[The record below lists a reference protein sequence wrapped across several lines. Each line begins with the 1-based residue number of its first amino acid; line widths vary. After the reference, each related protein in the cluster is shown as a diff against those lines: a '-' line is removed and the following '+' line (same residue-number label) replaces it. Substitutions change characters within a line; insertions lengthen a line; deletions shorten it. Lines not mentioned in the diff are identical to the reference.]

1 MRSVFSCELRLFHP
15 SAVDELIGGAGLYVM
30 SNENVT
36 CKIVILELGIEPRSE
51 QCECS
56 VLTAILFELR
66 RAPDDNPAHFNRY
79 ININ

>member
-1 MRSVFSCELRLFHP
+1 MRSVFCCELRLFHP

-30 SNENVT
+30 SNKNVT

-66 RAPDDNPAHFNRY
+66 MTIQLTLID
-79 ININ
+79 I